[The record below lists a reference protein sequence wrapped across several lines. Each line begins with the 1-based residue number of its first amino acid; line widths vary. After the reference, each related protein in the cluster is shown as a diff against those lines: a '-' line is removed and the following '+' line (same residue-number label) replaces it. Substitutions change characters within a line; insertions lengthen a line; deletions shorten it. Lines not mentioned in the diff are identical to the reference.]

1 MIKSKRTGAVRTLVA
16 GAMAALLLVP
26 ATGCNKS
33 KPLHASRKSITEAV
47 YASGFVAA
55 RNMYKVYAL
64 TDGNIVAKYH
74 VAGDTVPQGE
84 ALYRVQSDAS
94 SAKLGASSSAYR
106 LAIENAKD
114 NSPVLQDL
122 QIKIRNAETLLANDQ
137 TTYTRM
143 KNMYDAGA
151 VSKAQYDQASTALEV
166 SKNNVQAAN
175 EALRRT
181 KEQLAVDAQNAQAL
195 VASSGQD
202 LSNYVLK
209 SLIKGQVYETYKELG
224 EAVRRND
231 AVALVGEMGSKY
243 LQLAVDQ
250 QDIGRVK
257 IGQEVV
263 VKMDVS
269 SDKVYKAHVTKVYPN
284 MNGNNQSFR
293 VDADFDQD
301 PGLQFINASV
311 EANIVIT
318 TKDNA
323 LVLPRQAVN
332 AKDDVIVKAIGGN
345 KTIKIQRGL
354 INMTDIEIVSGI
366 TESDEI
372 VLPKE

>member
-1 MIKSKRTGAVRTLVA
+1 MIKSKRTSMIRTLVA
-16 GAMAALLLVP
+16 GAMAAVLLVP
-26 ATGCNKS
+26 VTGCNKG
-33 KPLHASRKSITEAV
+33 KTLHASRKSITEAV

-74 VAGDTVPQGE
+74 QTGDTVAQGE

-122 QIKIRNAETLLANDQ
+122 QIKIKNAETLLANDQ
-137 TTYTRM
+137 TTFTRM

-151 VSKAQYDQASTALEV
+151 VSKTQYDQAATALEV
-166 SKNNVQAAN
+166 SKNNVQAAK

-181 KEQLAVDAQNAQAL
+181 KEQLAVDAQNAQAQ

-243 LQLAVDQ
+243 LQLSVDQ

-257 IGQEVV
+257 VGQEVV
-263 VKMDVS
+263 VKMDIS
-269 SDKVYKAHVTKVYPN
+269 SDKVYKAHVVKVYPN
-284 MNGNNQSFR
+284 MNSNNQAFR
-293 VDADFDQD
+293 VDAEFDQD

-311 EANIVIT
+311 EANIVIQ

-332 AKDDVIVKAIGGN
+332 AKDEVIVKGLSGN
-345 KTIKIQRGL
+345 KTVKIQRGL
-354 INMTDIEIVSGI
+354 INMTDIEIASGI
-366 TESDEI
+366 SESDEI